1 MLPLIKEQVETRSK
15 LLKYVNLQPVGGT
28 SRTPVMGTIPEAV
41 WTEMCGKINELA
53 LGFTAAEVDGY
64 KVAGYLPICN
74 ALLEDNDVDLVANV
88 VYALGRSIALALDK
102 AIIYGTGTKMPQGIV
117 TRLVQTAAPETYPTT
132 MRPWADLHT
141 SNVVSVTAANSTG
154 TKLFQALITAFG
166 AAKKA
171 YGAEGKFWAM
181 NEKTHMK
188 LLAEAVNFNAEGALV
203 AGLNNTMPVV
213 GGDIVELDFMPDN
226 VIVAGYGEQYLLAER
241 AGMQVTS
248 SEHVKFLDD
257 QTVFMGKA
265 RYDGLPVIAEGFVAI
280 GINAATVA
288 ANAVTFAAD
297 TANA

>member
-1 MLPLIKEQVETRSK
+1 
-15 LLKYVNLQPVGGT
+15 
-28 SRTPVMGTIPEAV
+28 MGTIPEAV

-188 LLAEAVNFNAEGALV
+188 LLTETVIFNAEGALV